1 MKETRA
7 DTVQSFIAAL
17 LLHALLFLFM
27 YVGLLWTRSEASASL
42 KGPAIEAELVD
53 PNALSASMR
62 RALQSRPVTE
72 PAPAPAPTPPEPQE
86 TAPPEQPKPEPVP
99 QDSPEPPQPV
109 AQERVP
115 EPDTREQE
123 AVSRASVAPKPP
135 ADKEQEAKRRQEQ
148 IDLTERERKEEAERT
163 RRLSEMERMRQQQI
177 ADIRRQREQLRKE
190 STLAEQKL
198 KQIANARNAADAAA
212 QSDAA
217 ASPPPGN
224 NGVDDN
230 LKAQYYGAIADAIR
244 RNWTRPDDI
253 PNAPCPIRI
262 RQVPGGEVIDVEV
275 LPACPY
281 DELGRRSVEAAVLKA
296 QPLPYAGFES
306 VFARELTIR
315 FRPNE

>member
-7 DTVQSFIAAL
+7 DTVQAFIAAL
-17 LLHALLFLFM
+17 LLHALLFLLM
-27 YVGLLWTRSEASASL
+27 YFGLLWTQSEASASL

-53 PNALSASMR
+53 PNALSAATR
-62 RALQSRPVTE
+62 RALQSRPVAE
-72 PAPAPAPTPPEPQE
+72 PTPAPTPPQPQE

-99 QDSPEPPQPV
+99 EDQPEPPQPV
-109 AQERVP
+109 AQEVVP

-177 ADIRRQREQLRKE
+177 ADIRRQREQLKRDQ
-190 STLAEQKL
+190 SLAEQKL
-198 KQIANARNAADAAA
+198 KQIANARSAADSAA

-224 NGVDDN
+224 NGADEG
-230 LKAQYYGAIADAIR
+230 LKAQYYAAIADAIR
-244 RNWTRPDDI
+244 RNWTRPDNI
-253 PNAPCPIRI
+253 PANVFCPIRI
-262 RQVPGGEVIDVEV
+262 RQVPGGEVVDVEV
-275 LPACPY
+275 LPSCPY

-306 VFARELTIR
+306 VFARDLTIR
-315 FRPNE
+315 FKPND